1 MAKGKEPST
10 SFLKMLNT
18 LRIKSLEVTRAESH
32 PSYVPLQRRMVSE
45 AAGRI
50 AKTNKFHSVKTVPA
64 DTQRRSDVLLTSVR
78 RDEVASTSI
87 RRHFDVMCLLEWNK
101 IV

>member
-32 PSYVPLQRRMVSE
+32 PSYVPSQRRMVSE

-64 DTQRRSDVLLTSVR
+64 DTQRRPRYESC
-78 RDEVASTSI
+78 
-87 RRHFDVMCLLEWNK
+87 HGK
-101 IV
+101 ICMKIYTNSGHLDKYTQMRSLSE